1 MQNFYMHKTET
12 NASSI
17 TTSASGAGTF
27 SSSLRLV
34 KSAVLQTAGY
44 VAVVTGV
51 SGNTIDFQLYQQS
64 AATGALTAPA
74 AAVTIG
80 AGNLLVNEWGY

>member
-17 TTSASGAGTF
+17 TTNASGAGTF
-27 SSSLRLV
+27 SSSFRLV

-51 SGNTIDFQLYQQS
+51 SGNTISFQLYQQS
-64 AATGALTAPA
+64 AATGALTAPT

-80 AGNLLVNEWGY
+80 AGDLLVNEWGY